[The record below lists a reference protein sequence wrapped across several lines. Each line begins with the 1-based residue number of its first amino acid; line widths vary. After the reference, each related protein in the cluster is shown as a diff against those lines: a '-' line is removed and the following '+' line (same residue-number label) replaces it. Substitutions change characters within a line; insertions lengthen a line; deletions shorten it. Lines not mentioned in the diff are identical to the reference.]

1 MDAHGGGRGGRG
13 GRGGPTAAAGGAG
26 AGAGAGGARSG
37 GGGRDAERPWAALPP
52 ELLEAVARAVPA
64 GDRLWF
70 RLVCRGWAAAGAGV
84 APAAGEEPL
93 PRGKVTRTR
102 GPDAA
107 ASVARVA
114 EVMVGAV
121 EWPL

>member
-1 MDAHGGGRGGRG
+1 MC
-13 GRGGPTAAAGGAG
+13 
-26 AGAGAGGARSG
+26 RS
-37 GGGRDAERPWAALPP
+37 
-52 ELLEAVARAVPA
+52 
-64 GDRLWF
+64 
-70 RLVCRGWAAAGAGV
+70 WAAAGAG
-84 APAAGEEPL
+84 AALAAGEEPL

-121 EWPL
+121 KGPYEIGKETISVLMPQRAGT